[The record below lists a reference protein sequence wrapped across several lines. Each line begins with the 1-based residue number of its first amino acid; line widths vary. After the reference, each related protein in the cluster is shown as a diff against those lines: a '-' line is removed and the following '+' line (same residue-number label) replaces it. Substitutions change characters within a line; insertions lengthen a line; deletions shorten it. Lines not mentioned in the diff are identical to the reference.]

1 MDSHF
6 AAVDTRPRTR
16 NAQNPTPSI
25 IYVAGNPG
33 RALAFVPGNMDI
45 TRTTDSRKK
54 KLRRYGAAGA
64 IVIAL
69 ILATVAF
76 ARLDPAAPA
85 VERSTIVIAQVQ
97 RGPFT
102 RAIRATG
109 TLVPE
114 NIRWIS
120 AATDARVERI
130 IVQPGT
136 AVTADTVILE
146 LSDPQAQQSASD
158 ASWQVRAAEAAYQE
172 AQAELENERLDREAA
187 AARLRAEYE
196 QARLRA
202 KADEDLEKAGLAAS
216 ITRQL
221 SQSAAEELG
230 RRVQIEE
237 RRVATIANSQ
247 RARLATLQ
255 AQVEQARALH
265 ELRRGQTESLH
276 VRAGIDGV
284 LQQVTVQAGQRVQ
297 IGTNLARVAEPSRL
311 KAEVRVAEVQA
322 KDVVLGQSA
331 TIDTRN
337 GIVKARVA
345 RVDPAVRDGSVVV
358 DLTILNPL
366 PAGARPDLTVDAT
379 IELQRVADAV
389 FVSRPVSAQ
398 ELSSA
403 SLFTVDGNEAHR
415 VKVEFGRASA
425 TEIEVKRGLAPGA
438 QVIVSDTSNYE
449 RFDRLEIK

>member
-1 MDSHF
+1 
-6 AAVDTRPRTR
+6 
-16 NAQNPTPSI
+16 
-25 IYVAGNPG
+25 
-33 RALAFVPGNMDI
+33 MDI
-45 TRTTDSRKK
+45 IRNDDTSRKK
-54 KLRRYGAAGA
+54 KLRRYGGLGA
-64 IVIAL
+64 IVIVL
-69 ILATVAF
+69 IVATVAF
-76 ARLDPAAPA
+76 ARLEPAAPKA
-85 VERSTIVIAQVQ
+85 ERESLVIAQVQ

-114 NIRWIS
+114 NIRWIA
-120 AATDARVERI
+120 AATDARVERVL
-130 IVQPGT
+130 VQPGT

-158 ASWQVRAAEAAYQE
+158 AAWQLRAAEAAYQA

-187 AARLRAEYE
+187 AARLRAEHE

-202 KADEDLEKAGLAAS
+202 KADADLEKAGLAAS

-221 SQSAAEELG
+221 SQSAADELG
-230 RRVQIEE
+230 RRVAIED
-237 RRVATIANSQ
+237 RRVATIATSQ

-255 AQVEQARALH
+255 AQVEQARAMNG
-265 ELRRGQTESLH
+265 LRREQADSLH

-284 LQQVTVQAGQRVQ
+284 LQQVSVQAGQRVQ

-322 KDVVLGQSA
+322 KDVVVGQSA

-337 GIVKARVA
+337 GIVRARVA

-358 DLTILNPL
+358 DLTIVDPL

-379 IELQRVADAV
+379 IELQRVPDAL
-389 FVSRPVSAQ
+389 FVARPVSAQ
-398 ELSSA
+398 ELSRV
-403 SLFTVDGNEAHR
+403 SLFKVDGDTAR
-415 VKVEFGRASA
+415 RTDVELGRASA
-425 TEIEVKRGLAPGA
+425 TEIEVKSGLRAGDSI
-438 QVIVSDTSNYE
+438 IVSDTSKYE
-449 RFDRLEIK
+449 RFDRIDIH

>member
-1 MDSHF
+1 
-6 AAVDTRPRTR
+6 
-16 NAQNPTPSI
+16 
-25 IYVAGNPG
+25 
-33 RALAFVPGNMDI
+33 MDI
-45 TRTTDSRKK
+45 IRNTESRKK
-54 KLRRYGAAGA
+54 NLRRYGGGAA
-64 IVIAL
+64 IVVAL
-69 ILATVAF
+69 IVATVAL
-76 ARLDPAAPA
+76 ARLEPAAPA
-85 VERSTIVIAQVQ
+85 VERESMVIAQVQ

-120 AATDARVERI
+120 AATDARVERVV
-130 IVQPGT
+130 VQPGT

-158 ASWQVRAAEAAYQE
+158 ATWQLRAAEAAYE
-172 AQAELENERLDREAA
+172 AAEAELQNERLDREAA
-187 AARLRAEYE
+187 AARLRAEHE

-202 KADEDLEKAGLAAS
+202 KADADLEKAGLAAS

-221 SQSAAEELG
+221 SQSAADELG

-237 RRVATIANSQ
+237 RRVTTVATSQ

-255 AQVEQARALH
+255 AQVEQARALN
-265 ELRRGQTESLH
+265 ELRRGQTDSLH

-297 IGTNLARVAEPSRL
+297 VGTNLARVAEPSRL

-322 KDVVLGQSA
+322 KDVVVGQSA
-331 TIDTRN
+331 IIDTRN
-337 GIVKARVA
+337 GVVSARVA

-358 DLTILNPL
+358 DLTIVDPL

-379 IELQRVADAV
+379 IELQRVPDAV
-389 FVSRPVSAQ
+389 FVTRPVSAQ
-398 ELSSA
+398 ELSSGT
-403 SLFTVDGNEAHR
+403 LFKVDGSEAHR
-415 VKVEFGRASA
+415 VKVDFGRASA
-425 TEIEVKRGLAPGA
+425 VEIELKNGLKPGD